1 MHSASAVSRQPRPHF
16 SGRID
21 YADAPPLNVRPP
33 QKWLRRI
40 DFGLFHGFLY
50 SKAIDKL
57 QLLCHVQHAEVTA
70 VEDANN
76 SKNNN
81 DASDDNDV
89 IDDDDDD
96 CLSDFCALNLLNSS
110 APTVDKTNR
119 RPTTA
124 AANKLLPKNVTKS
137 DLK

>member
-1 MHSASAVSRQPRPHF
+1 MHSASAVTRQPRPHF
-16 SGRID
+16 NGWLN
-21 YADAPPLNVRPP
+21 YANAPLLTSDHPKNGFVESIL
-33 QKWLRRI
+33 
-40 DFGLFHGFLY
+40 GYFHGFLY

-76 SKNNN
+76 SNNN

-124 AANKLLPKNVTKS
+124 PANKLLPKNVTKS